1 MLSIHQESHGEAN
14 GERRRLGFCM
24 VREVIPL

>member
-14 GERRRLGFCM
+14 GGRHRLCFCK
-24 VREVIPL
+24 VREVIP